1 MKVRSIGLL
10 PIILLGL
17 LQYFVAP
24 VSIED
29 NSQPTVGTG
38 APPEYLSIQDLDN
51 ITFEDYS
58 SKTKT
63 IKIPIKSIP
72 EFNEIYSELEDDNQK
87 KAELGVATRGMILL
101 ENKDATYLLLKYQ
114 CGVKLCNS
122 LLLKKENEKITTLP
136 INETFLFADYQFSSD
151 KKSLALS
158 YITIHYVDFHNSDKV
173 DKSYTVYIVDLP
185 TFKIKKT
192 LDMKQDPDF
201 TKLLK

>member
-1 MKVRSIGLL
+1 MKVRSVGLFSL
-10 PIILLGL
+10 ILLGI
-17 LQYFVAP
+17 LQYFVASSP
-24 VSIED
+24 IEE
-29 NSQPTVGTG
+29 PTVGTG

-72 EFNEIYSELEDDNQK
+72 EFNEIYSELEDDKQK
-87 KAELGVATRGMILL
+87 KAELGVATRGIILL

-173 DKSYTVYIVDLP
+173 YKTYTVYLVDLP

-192 LDMKQDPDF
+192 LEMKKEPDF
-201 TKLLK
+201 NKILN

>member
-1 MKVRSIGLL
+1 MKVRSVGLFSL
-10 PIILLGL
+10 ILLGL
-17 LQYFVAP
+17 LNYFTASP
-24 VSIED
+24 SIEE
-29 NSQPTVGTG
+29 PTVGTG

-51 ITFEDYS
+51 ITFEDYND
-58 SKTKT
+58 KTKN
-63 IKIPIKSIP
+63 IKVPIKSIP
-72 EFNEIYSELEDDNQK
+72 EFNEIYSELDNDNLK
-87 KAELGVATRGMILL
+87 RMELGVATRGMILL

-114 CGVKLCNS
+114 CGVKLCDS

-158 YITIHYVDFHNSDKV
+158 YITIHYVDFHHSDKV

-192 LDMKQDPDF
+192 LEMKQDPDF
-201 TKLLK
+201 TKLLN

>member
-1 MKVRSIGLL
+1 MKVRSVGLFTL
-10 PIILLGL
+10 ILLGL
-17 LQYFVAP
+17 LNYYAASP
-24 VSIED
+24 SIEE
-29 NSQPTVGTG
+29 PTVGTG

-51 ITFEDYS
+51 ITFEDYND
-58 SKTKT
+58 KTKT

-72 EFNEIYSELEDDNQK
+72 EFNEIYSELDNDNLK
-87 KAELGVATRGMILL
+87 RMELGVATRGMILL

-158 YITIHYVDFHNSDKV
+158 YITIHYVDFHHSDKV
-173 DKSYTVYIVDLP
+173 YKTYTVYIVDLP

-192 LDMKQDPDF
+192 LELKQEPDF

>member
-1 MKVRSIGLL
+1 MKVRSVGLITL
-10 PIILLGL
+10 ILLGV
-17 LQYFVAP
+17 LQFYAASSP
-24 VSIED
+24 IEE
-29 NSQPTVGTG
+29 PTVGTG